1 LGHKKSPQ
9 ALASQGAWLFLFYL
23 CKDNPLPDPLV
34 EGPKIKAKAKAERLH
49 TRIMVGERP
58 LGKMATKKLSGGLV
72 YHPKPTDSYP
82 WAFA

>member
-1 LGHKKSPQ
+1 
-9 ALASQGAWLFLFYL
+9 
-23 CKDNPLPDPLV
+23 V